1 MSKQYA
7 EVMKLK
13 KAACTIAFVCPL
25 VCITGCSADKAAGNV
40 MDEETGQETT
50 ESLLQQTEGAEK
62 TVQAEMQISEPYTTD
77 TKIDEVISDPVFGE
91 YGRLIF
97 PGDSGYYS
105 GDTLGTL
112 RLTWYS
118 SIDPEKTVEIAN
130 YLRDHEAAGETY
142 FYDIY
147 TDEEKTAD
155 PAKQDTGLFF
165 FKGNPGENKNQ
176 S

>member
-1 MSKQYA
+1 MDI
-7 EVMKLK
+7 
-13 KAACTIAFVCPL
+13 IA
-25 VCITGCSADKAAGNV
+25 
-40 MDEETGQETT
+40 
-50 ESLLQQTEGAEK
+50 
-62 TVQAEMQISEPYTTD
+62 
-77 TKIDEVISDPVFGE
+77 
-91 YGRLIF
+91 
-97 PGDSGYYS
+97 
-105 GDTLGTL
+105 GTL
-112 RLTWYS
+112 WGRCGTWYS
-118 SIDPEKTVEIAN
+118 NIDPERTVEIAN